1 MSIVED
7 NDFKECCDI
16 IEKLGNLGSEF
27 MVDLLIS
34 LSANYKDVRNY
45 ILNYYSELL
54 DEEEEFL

>member
-16 IEKLGNLGSEF
+16 IEKLGDLDSEF
-27 MVDLLIS
+27 MVNLLIS
-34 LSANYKDVRNY
+34 LSANYKDVRNH

-54 DEEEEFL
+54 DEEEEFS